1 MKEARRGWLDEVVG
15 STIPDGLRRLTWS
28 LLSAVLIVAALT
40 LAAATTFAGAAASK
54 VKVTS
59 GMFHGA
65 PWALRAQDSKDG
77 SWCITLTLRGTPTS
91 TCDKLDLSNTQRS
104 IGYFGHPGPPT
115 GSGLLGR
122 ADHVKG
128 EARRAQLHGRTAR
141 QRSDDPRTA
150 RSCSTGELL
159 RVPHPMSNR
168 AAETHRGDGRPSTRR
183 CCGEHISSARRSARL
198 LKRVIPEYWRSRA
211 IPRRSGD
218 RACLACQPTKA

>member
-104 IGYFGHPGPPT
+104 IGYFGHPGPPGPDFWAGPIT
-115 GSGLLGR
+115 SKAKPVVLSYTDGRRVSVPTIPAPPGLVRQVSFYVFLTPC
-122 ADHVKG
+122 
-128 EARRAQLHGRTAR
+128 RTAR
-141 QRSDDPRTA
+141 PKRIVGMDA
-150 RSCSTGELL
+150 RARVVAAASTFPPQG
-159 RVPHPMSNR
+159 
-168 AAETHRGDGRPSTRR
+168 
-183 CCGEHISSARRSARL
+183 ARL
-198 LKRVIPEYWRSRA
+198 
-211 IPRRSGD
+211 
-218 RACLACQPTKA
+218 AC